1 MADRTPPPETPV
13 AKIVVDVGKRYVVVF
28 LCDGNGVVRDEE
40 RFRFGVELERP
51 ESWEFARTVFDMAYQ
66 MAQDEV
72 EPPSASEG

>member
-1 MADRTPPPETPV
+1 MADRATAAETPV

-51 ESWEFARTVFDMAYQ
+51 ESWDFARAVFGMAYQ
-66 MAQDEV
+66 MAQDKV